1 MAVKIIDAGLKFN
14 GTLKKRSKTDY
25 IILHHSASSN
35 ASVQDI
41 HKYHIKGRGWMG
53 IGYNFYIRKDGSI
66 YRGRPENTVGA
77 HAENYN
83 NRSIGICA
91 EGNYESEKMSDAQ
104 KQAIIALLRE
114 LKQKYP
120 NAQIKRHKDF
130 AATSCPGKNYPF
142 DEIIWAITQPEEK
155 EKEGEEVIKRGDKG
169 ASVKK
174 IQEILLA
181 LGYALPKYGADG
193 AFGNETEAAVNAFKR
208 SAKLPENG
216 IIDMQ
221 ALLAMHDALLNKE
234 KETSKAFEVKLKDA
248 EAKLL
253 ITENQLNKYKTIVNS
268 VKKLVSEV

>member
-1 MAVKIIDAGLKFN
+1 VAVKIIDAGLKFN